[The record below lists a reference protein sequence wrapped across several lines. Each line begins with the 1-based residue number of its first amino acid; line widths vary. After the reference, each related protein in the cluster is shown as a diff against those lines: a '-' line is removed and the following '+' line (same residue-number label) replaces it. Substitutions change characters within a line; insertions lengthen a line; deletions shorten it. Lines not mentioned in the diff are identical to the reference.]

1 MGSAIDKTAMTLY
14 SATMQADMELRTSA
28 VVLETREAAP
38 PVLVGYAST
47 FGEPYP
53 VESVME
59 TIHRSAFD
67 RTLRESPDVFAL
79 MGHDQGRVIARTKNG
94 TLRLTTDARG
104 LRAEISPVDTQESRD
119 AFALV
124 ASNTI
129 DAMSFGFRV
138 RDQTFDRRDGAIHR
152 VITDVDLFEVS
163 LVAFPANP
171 SARLSQRAR
180 DLAAKTERRLPFLPP
195 SPLYRGRH
203 G

>member
-1 MGSAIDKTAMTLY
+1 MSSLNAM
-14 SATMQADMELRTSA
+14 QDEIELRTAA
-28 VVLETREAAP
+28 VVLEQREAAA

-47 FGEPYP
+47 FDEAYP
-53 VESVME
+53 VEQVME

-79 MGHDQGRVIARTKNG
+79 MGHDQSRVIARTKNG
-94 TLRLTTDARG
+94 TLRLSVDQRG
-104 LRAEISPVDTQESRD
+104 LRAEIAPVDTQESRD

-124 ASNTI
+124 SSGTI

-138 RDQTFDRRDGAIHR
+138 KDQTFDRRDGAVHR
-152 VITDVDLFEVS
+152 LITDVDLYEVS

-171 SARLSQRAR
+171 GARLSQRAR
-180 DLAAKTERRLPFLPP
+180 GLAAAASARRVPFLPP
-195 SPLYRGRH
+195 APLYRGRN